1 MSDVAS
7 HSEVKIG
14 SERSFGFVFA
24 VVFAII
30 ALWPIV
36 FSDGSLRVWAVIA
49 ALVFA
54 VAAVVAPRLL
64 APLNLIWFKFGM
76 LLGAIVA
83 PVVMGLIF
91 VLTVVPIGYLR
102 RWNNPDPLNQ
112 RFDPEAATYWV
123 TRSKDD
129 APSSMT
135 KQF

>member
-30 ALWPIV
+30 AFWPAV
-36 FSDGSLRVWAVIA
+36 FSDGGVRIWATAVSVAFA
-49 ALVFA
+49 AAAVFA
-54 VAAVVAPRLL
+54 PRFL
-64 APLNLIWFKFGM
+64 APLNRAWFKFGM
-76 LLGAIVA
+76 LLGALVA
-83 PVVMGLIF
+83 PIVMGLIF

-102 RWNNPDPLNQ
+102 RLKNPDPLNQ
-112 RFDPEAATYWV
+112 RFDPEADTYWT
-123 TRSKDD
+123 TRSKDN